1 MSAAAFNH
9 CSHMLTLLSANIQ
22 LFLSFSVMVKK
33 KRRRREKTI
42 PPCTF
47 LLLLVKWN
55 TYIRHHCGLHKCL
68 KVINIS
74 SSVRLMCLVIGY
86 LCCGL
91 PLSKPP
97 LHFGICVHVCV
108 CVNGVAMCMCVRAFM
123 HTTYVCV
130 CVCMLAFVF
139 SARNVPCLFACV
151 CSLSSTA
158 AAAFLKRRKPSS
170 SEWNRSKRAIQSLC
184 VFDMESHGGPPTG
197 ESQECVFVCKNETAP
212 LFVHF

>member
-1 MSAAAFNH
+1 
-9 CSHMLTLLSANIQ
+9 MLTLLSANIQ
-22 LFLSFSVMVKK
+22 QFLSFSVMVKK
-33 KRRRREKTI
+33 KGRRREKTI

-108 CVNGVAMCMCVRAFM
+108 CVNGVAMCTCVRAFM
-123 HTTYVCV
+123 HTTCV
-130 CVCMLAFVF
+130 CVCACSHLFFWRVM
-139 SARNVPCLFACV
+139 CLVCLCV
-151 CSLSSTA
+151 CVFPLFYCCCS
-158 AAAFLKRRKPSS
+158 FLEKK
-170 SEWNRSKRAIQSLC
+170 KT
-184 VFDMESHGGPPTG
+184 FDFRMESLKKRNTK
-197 ESQECVFVCKNETAP
+197 SVCV
-212 LFVHF
+212 

>member
-1 MSAAAFNH
+1 MRERATEGAHFFVHS
-9 CSHMLTLLSANIQ
+9 CLQPLLSYAHIIVCQ
-22 LFLSFSVMVKK
+22 HTTVSFFFCDGKK
-33 KRRRREKTI
+33 KGRRREKTI

-108 CVNGVAMCMCVRAFM
+108 CVNGVAMCTCVRAFM
-123 HTTYVCV
+123 HTTMCV

-139 SARNVPCLFACV
+139 LARNVPCLCV
-151 CSLSSTA
+151 CVCVPSLLLLLQLS
-158 AAAFLKRRKPSS
+158 
-170 SEWNRSKRAIQSLC
+170 
-184 VFDMESHGGPPTG
+184 
-197 ESQECVFVCKNETAP
+197 
-212 LFVHF
+212 

>member
-1 MSAAAFNH
+1 M
-9 CSHMLTLLSANIQ
+9 
-22 LFLSFSVMVKK
+22 
-33 KRRRREKTI
+33 
-42 PPCTF
+42 
-47 LLLLVKWN
+47 
-55 TYIRHHCGLHKCL
+55 
-68 KVINIS
+68 
-74 SSVRLMCLVIGY
+74 
-86 LCCGL
+86 
-91 PLSKPP
+91 
-97 LHFGICVHVCV
+97 
-108 CVNGVAMCMCVRAFM
+108 
-123 HTTYVCV
+123 CV

-139 SARNVPCLFACV
+139 SARNVPCFFFACV